1 MKTET
6 RTNLRLKLNQRN
18 PQRVRLVLSG
28 SVSLVQTLFLCL
40 LLGTTQELRSDQIIA
55 DGVIYTSII
64 RLIAHPELYEG
75 KKVQII
81 GHYIAGQ
88 ELSSLYLTR
97 DDAQS
102 GNSQSAIWIG
112 LDQAVTNKLVDVK
125 IKSGQVAVVGTFHFN
140 SKGGVGHLGAW
151 PAELRG
157 ISFLQRH

>member
-97 DDAQS
+97 DD
-102 GNSQSAIWIG
+102 
-112 LDQAVTNKLVDVK
+112 
-125 IKSGQVAVVGTFHFN
+125 
-140 SKGGVGHLGAW
+140 
-151 PAELRG
+151 
-157 ISFLQRH
+157 